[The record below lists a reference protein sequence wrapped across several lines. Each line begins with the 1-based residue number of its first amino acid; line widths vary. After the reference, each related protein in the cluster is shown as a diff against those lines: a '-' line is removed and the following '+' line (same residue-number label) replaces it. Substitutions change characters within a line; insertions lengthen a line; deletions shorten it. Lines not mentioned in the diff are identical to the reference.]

1 MKNTGTTHKV
11 ISVILR
17 FIQFASAVIVLG
29 VLGHFVHLLDDN
41 DGNTDGR
48 IIYAMVVA
56 GIGIVYSLLFIAPVD
71 KLFLSF
77 PADFVLFI
85 MWLVAFCLL
94 QDRTGTENCTSG
106 WYYNYWGYYWVG
118 PVSSAGIN
126 GSGCAEWRT
135 VLAFSFIAC
144 FFHVFSGI
152 LGAYVFATYIKGN
165 KTKHESDKHAEKLHN
180 HSRETSHEQQAA
192 DDQPPTA
199 LARPAV
205 PVSNV

>member
-1 MKNTGTTHKV
+1 MGKTGTTHKV

-48 IIYAMVVA
+48 IIYTMVVA
-56 GIGIVYSLLFIAPVD
+56 GIGIVYSILFIAPVD

-94 QDRTGTENCTSG
+94 QDVSRSTTLCFALTLHLALHQTIKEPRMQDTDIEQRTGTENCTSG

-118 PVSSAGIN
+118 PVNNAGIN

-152 LGAYVFATYIKGN
+152 L
-165 KTKHESDKHAEKLHN
+165 
-180 HSRETSHEQQAA
+180 
-192 DDQPPTA
+192 
-199 LARPAV
+199 
-205 PVSNV
+205 VSI